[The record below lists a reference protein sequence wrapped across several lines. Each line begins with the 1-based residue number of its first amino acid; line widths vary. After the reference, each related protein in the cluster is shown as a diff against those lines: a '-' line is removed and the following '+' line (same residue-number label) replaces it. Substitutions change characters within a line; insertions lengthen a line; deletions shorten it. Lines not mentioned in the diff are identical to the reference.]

1 MLLNKPRCTFEALVL
16 SLLSVVLVV
25 MLGLGFFAAAI
36 LRGEKLV
43 WVFLLS
49 DRKSLFLLG
58 Y

>member
-1 MLLNKPRCTFEALVL
+1 ML
-16 SLLSVVLVV
+16 SLLSVVFVV
-25 MLGLGFFAAAI
+25 MLRLGFFAAVI